1 MKLQKR
7 IAVQQQRRAY
17 RVRNAVRSAGRLRLS
32 VFRSNKHISAQIIDD
47 EAGQTLVSASTCE
60 AAFRSSG
67 KSGSSVEAATEIG
80 KQLAQRAKDK
90 GIAQVAFDRGSY
102 RYHGRVAALANGA
115 REGGLDF

>member
-1 MKLQKR
+1 MKLQKK
-7 IAVQQQRRAY
+7 IAVQQARRAF
-17 RVRNAVRSAGRLRLS
+17 RVRNTVRAAGRLRLS
-32 VFRSNKHISAQIIDD
+32 VFRSNQHISAQIIDD

-60 AAFRSSG
+60 AAFRSTG
-67 KSGSSVEAATEIG
+67 KNGNTVEAATEIG